1 MNICFFIG
9 KIISDI
15 DFKFIVNNRKY
26 NSIVI
31 FQIELNNKSIITL
44 IGYNEIADFCYRN
57 LEKNNIIMAVT
68 FLNSK
73 LEGIVEKIV
82 NLNN

>member
-44 IGYNEIADFCYRN
+44 KDYNEIADFCYRN
-57 LEKNNIIMAVT
+57 LEKNNIIIAVT

-73 LEGIVEKIV
+73 LDGIVEKIV

>member
-44 IGYNEIADFCYRN
+44 KGYNEIADFCYRN
-57 LEKNNIIMAVT
+57 LEKNNIIIAVT

>member
-44 IGYNEIADFCYRN
+44 KGYNEIADFCYRN
-57 LEKNNIIMAVT
+57 LERNNIIIAVT

>member
-9 KIISDI
+9 KIISNI
-15 DFKFIVNNRKY
+15 DFKFLVNNKKY

-31 FQIELNNKSIITL
+31 FQIELYNKSVITL
-44 IGYNEIADFCYRN
+44 KGYNEIADFCYRN
-57 LEKNNIIMAVT
+57 LEKNNIIIAVT

>member
-44 IGYNEIADFCYRN
+44 KGYNEIADFCYRN
-57 LEKNNIIMAVT
+57 LEKNNIIIAVT

-73 LEGIVEKIV
+73 LEGILEKIV

>member
-44 IGYNEIADFCYRN
+44 KGYNEIADFCYRN
-57 LEKNNIIMAVT
+57 LEKNNIIIAVT
-68 FLNSK
+68 F
-73 LEGIVEKIV
+73 
-82 NLNN
+82 

>member
-44 IGYNEIADFCYRN
+44 KGYNKIADFCYRN
-57 LEKNNIIMAVT
+57 LEKNNIIIAVT

>member
-44 IGYNEIADFCYRN
+44 KGYNEIEDFCYRN
-57 LEKNNIIMAVT
+57 LEKNNIIIAVT

>member
-1 MNICFFIG
+1 MFFIG

-44 IGYNEIADFCYRN
+44 KGYNEIADFCYRN
-57 LEKNNIIMAVT
+57 LEKNNIIIAVT